1 MPATHAASTAGPAS
15 AVPYASRRRP
25 SFHPRRPTSQHVVV
39 DNPMEHLPSLNR
51 GISIH
56 KNMLSPSQATVIC
69 QVADCFIIVRCG
81 YTLVVFDQHA
91 VHERIRVEGFLTAL
105 TSSPQQYRQ
114 LIHRANKPFFK
125 PLVLTKLSQE
135 DLELLQ
141 TAGAR
146 DFLRH
151 FHLDTQVLQ
160 TSVIVRSRPCIIE
173 EPLPEVE
180 DLVVKLLHDY
190 RQIQTLPPG
199 APREKALA
207 LPRCIRDIVDS
218 KACRG
223 ALMFFTKISRDHC
236 RRLLQELA
244 TTSFPFSCAHGRPSV
259 APLALL
265 DEIVGPRRPPSSG
278 GGGGGGAPLDAG
290 RPLRF
295 QQHRQNR
302 VNLERL
308 LVKKEEQMD

>member
-1 MPATHAASTAGPAS
+1 MPATHAASAAGLAS

-69 QVADCFIIVRCG
+69 QVMDCFIIVRCG
-81 YTLVVFDQHA
+81 STLVVFDQHA

-114 LIHRANKPFFK
+114 LIRRAANKPFFK
-125 PLVLTKLSQE
+125 PLVLTNLSQD

-151 FHLDTQVLQ
+151 FHLDTQILQ

-173 EPLPEVE
+173 EPLPGVE
-180 DLVVKLLHDY
+180 DLVVKLLQDY

-207 LPRCIRDIVDS
+207 LPQCIRDIVDS

-236 RRLLQELA
+236 RRLLQELS
-244 TTSFPFSCAHGRPSV
+244 TTSFPFICAHGRPSV
-259 APLALL
+259 VPLALL
-265 DEIVGPRRPPSSG
+265 DEIVGGFRPPSN
-278 GGGGGGAPLDAG
+278 GGGASPDG

-295 QQHRQNR
+295 QQRRQNK

-308 LVKKEEQMD
+308 LVKKEEMD